1 MRILVATA
9 SRHGSTA
16 EIGVEIGKALRG
28 GVPGAAV
35 DVLPAEQVSSVDEY
49 DAVVLGSGVYMG
61 RWLEAARR
69 LAAAHADQL
78 RARPVWLFSSGPVG
92 DAAPPGGEPVPGGGP
107 AARGGGPATAGG
119 PAVHGGGPAA
129 DEPADAV
136 ELAAAVGAREHVVF
150 AGRLDREL
158 LKLHERLAV
167 SLVHAPDGDGRD
179 WPAVRAWA
187 GRVAADLRV
196 ATKVS

>member
-1 MRILVATA
+1 MSVEDLAEVSRSPGGAGDGRAVTGVRILVATA

-16 EIGVEIGKALRG
+16 EIGVEIGKALRV

-35 DVLPAEQVSSVDEY
+35 DVLPVERVSSLEEY
-49 DAVVLGSGVYMG
+49 DAVVLGSGVHLG

-69 LAAAHADQL
+69 LAGSHADGL
-78 RARPVWLFSSGPVG
+78 RARPVWLFSSGAVHPVG
-92 DAAPPGGEPVPGGGP
+92 PGAGP
-107 AARGGGPATAGG
+107 TPT
-119 PAVHGGGPAA
+119 

-150 AGRLDREL
+150 AGRPDREL
-158 LKLHERLAV
+158 VTLHERLAV
-167 SLVHAPDGDGRD
+167 GLVHATDGDGRD

-187 GRVAADLRV
+187 GRVAADLRL
-196 ATKVS
+196 ATHVP